1 MRRLHI
7 GLLILVLCAI
17 ASAQQPTSWTSR
29 DRIALTYLFYWYD
42 APSGFHYGSQPLN
55 QVTLHPPD
63 SYLNTF
69 SFKEPV
75 FFEREFSDMV
85 ASGIDVVLPVFWGNQ
100 ANTSTWAVPG
110 LQTGWHRPYERLAY

>member
-75 FFEREFSDMV
+75 FFEREFSDSRLMHE
-85 ASGIDVVLPVFWGNQ
+85 DL
-100 ANTSTWAVPG
+100 TS
-110 LQTGWHRPYERLAY
+110 